1 MNRCGAAR
9 LAIAVWNILLLFT
22 PVYFSL
28 IPKNASTE
36 DSGTLVAVVVIYRH
50 GDRAPLISFPRD
62 EYYNM
67 TYWPMGFGHLTKYGV
82 TRLYNLG
89 KWFRERYKNFLSE
102 TYSPDE
108 IYIHS
113 SNIDRCL
120 MSASAALAG
129 LYPPTGFQ
137 FWNPQLS
144 WQPIPVHTDNKN
156 HDEIITE
163 KRRCKKYE
171 DILLTLQNATYPS
184 FKRNYT
190 ELFQFVSDKTGWTV
204 SLPEIKT
211 LYSVLNSYN
220 SYNSSFVPEW
230 IENINL
236 DIVETLAAV
245 VYGLPSSTTEIARL
259 RIGPFYQYM
268 FDLFD
273 TFVTSSSFSMPKFL
287 MVSAHDTTL
296 SAALGAMKAFRKP
309 VKFGETL
316 IWELKQDNNGTFFIN
331 TYYKTEDKISGIN
344 LMDCSFDCD
353 YSIFKKKLSS
363 ITVSYEDWAIECNN

>member
-1 MNRCGAAR
+1 MPTNGHGTK
-9 LAIAVWNILLLFT
+9 NI
-22 PVYFSL
+22 
-28 IPKNASTE
+28 STE
-36 DSGTLVAVVVIYRH
+36 DRGTLVAVVVMYRH

-62 EYYNM
+62 EYYNL
-67 TYWPMGFGHLTKYGV
+67 TYWPMGFGQLTKYGV

-102 TYSPDE
+102 TYSPNE

-163 KRRCKKYE
+163 RRKCKKYE
-171 DILLTLQNATYPS
+171 DIVLTLQEATYPS
-184 FKRNYT
+184 YERNYT
-190 ELFQFVSDKTGWTV
+190 ELFQFVSNKTGWTV
-204 SLPEIKT
+204 SLYEIKT

-220 SYNSSFVPEW
+220 SYNSSFVPKW

-245 VYGLPSSTTEIARL
+245 VYGLPSSTIELARL
-259 RIGPFYQYM
+259 RIGPFYKYM

-273 TFVTSSSFSMPKFL
+273 TCVNSSSSNMPKFI
-287 MVSAHDTTL
+287 MISAHDTTVC
-296 SAALGAMKAFRKP
+296 SALGAMRAFRNP
-309 VKFGETL
+309 VKFGDTL
-316 IWELKQDNNGTFFIN
+316 IWELRKYEDGNFYIN
-331 TYYKTEDKISGIN
+331 VNYKTEEKINRIN
-344 LMDCSFDCD
+344 VINCGFDCD
-353 YSIFKKKLSS
+353 YSIFKQNLSS
-363 ITVSYEDWAIECNN
+363 ITVNYEEWNIECNN